1 MPFAG
6 APGKRRW
13 ASWVNGK
20 LKKAN
25 RTGGITSLRLDFRV
39 SHRLLAKLSHSPVH
53 GQIVVNTVHQEVNSQ
68 GSRVVGEQAVDV
80 KQEAV

>member
-20 LKKAN
+20 LRKAN
-25 RTGGITSLRLDFRV
+25 RTGGITSLRLDIRV

-53 GQIVVNTVHQEVNSQ
+53 GQIVVDTMESKMKSEGVWMIREV
-68 GSRVVGEQAVDV
+68 VVDME
-80 KQEAV
+80 